1 MRMPE
6 GVWEGARWWER
17 GGVVV
22 RPWRE
27 TQVPIGGFQRP
38 LGPQDGFGSGVLGL
52 AWQDV
57 GAMVSAWPSG

>member
-1 MRMPE
+1 MPE
-6 GVWEGARWWER
+6 GAWEGARRRGR

-38 LGPQDGFGSGVLGL
+38 LGPQDGFTVRK
-52 AWQDV
+52 
-57 GAMVSAWPSG
+57 